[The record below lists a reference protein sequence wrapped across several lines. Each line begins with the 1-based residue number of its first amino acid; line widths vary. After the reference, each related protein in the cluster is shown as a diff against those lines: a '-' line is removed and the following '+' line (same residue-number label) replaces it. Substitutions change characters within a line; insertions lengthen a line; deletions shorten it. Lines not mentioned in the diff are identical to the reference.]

1 MNRPIRQQ
9 LMRQLIAKEFFLYR
23 WMLAGATA
31 GGLAGLAIA
40 AMGEIGFNIGF
51 IVWITAV
58 IALGVMLALFGVAT
72 ERKERSLLFLL
83 SLPLSPGDHVK
94 AKLIGL
100 FACFLAPW
108 AVMSGGAL
116 ALIKA
121 MPGIPDGLL
130 PFAVLLCVYLLL
142 NFAAVLSAVLHIHSE
157 AAMGGVII
165 VTNMSVS
172 LVMTGLGRLPGI
184 GAHMQQPVPAWNA
197 TFWLALA
204 AEVAALLLVLSLPL
218 LFAARRRDFI

>member
-1 MNRPIRQQ
+1 MNR
-9 LMRQLIAKEFFLYR
+9 LTRQLIAKEFFLYR
-23 WMLAGATA
+23 WMLVGGTA
-31 GGLAGLAIA
+31 GGLAGLGIA
-40 AMGEIGFNIGF
+40 ATGEMGFNIGF

-83 SLPLSPGDHVK
+83 SLPLSPADHVK
-94 AKLIGL
+94 AKLLGL

-116 ALIKA
+116 VLIVA

-130 PFAVLLCVYLLL
+130 PYGVLLCVYLLL
-142 NFAAVLSAVLHIHSE
+142 NFAAVLCAVLHIHSE

-172 LVMTGLGRLPGI
+172 LVMTGLGRLHDI
-184 GAHMQQPVPAWNA
+184 GAYMQQPVPAWNA
-197 TFWLALA
+197 TFWAVLA
-204 AEVAALLLVLSLPL
+204 AEVAATLFVLSLPL
-218 LFAARRRDFI
+218 LFAARRRDTL